1 MGIVFVS
8 SHKIN
13 REKVNQLSL
22 TLVIVNR
29 PFEPHFITISPA
41 RQLHFLADNAKLPT
55 RSQ

>member
-41 RQLHFLADNAKLPT
+41 RQLHFLADNAKLPN